1 MVQLLTLFLL
11 GLGGG
16 VTASSGS
23 GSTSGCGSGAD
34 VGDEFAD
41 ILSLEGLGVKAGPVA
56 LNGVSAGLDDLGEFL
71 ILRDTRVK

>member
-11 GLGGG
+11 GLGWG
-16 VTASSGS
+16 VTAGGC
-23 GSTSGCGSGAD
+23 GSTGWCGSGAN

-41 ILSLEGLGVKAGPVA
+41 ILSLEGLGEKAGPVA

-71 ILRDTRVK
+71 ILRDTRVE